1 MPTAGGI
8 ASKYGERYEARWTL
22 LQLFRVLRGEADW
35 IRVEVPGVDAAE
47 FALGCGETVEF
58 HQVKRQRAEGRWTI
72 PALADVLIGFSA
84 HLQDP
89 VVRCTFVSTE
99 PARELQEIS
108 DRAKRTESLAEFEGA
123 VAESKEMVQ
132 AATQL
137 ANRLKSAS
145 QSELWPLLQR
155 IGVEVVP
162 ESQLLRLL
170 KAECRLL
177 VAASPEP
184 VIGFLGD
191 LLDDNFSKTL
201 FAHDV
206 WEKIGQQGWRQA
218 DLGRDPS
225 TAAALEQQNRR
236 FRKYLDDLT
245 IGGTFFPPSEVAT
258 VLELLRDQDGPRA
271 VLVSGSGGVGKSGV
285 MREAFD
291 RLKDEGWPILAL
303 RADWLPP
310 SRRSAQLVSDLGIP
324 ASPAVVLAALPASR
338 DRLLILDQ
346 LDAVSSAS
354 GRRTDLLVALEELF
368 DELADVDGV
377 RVLMACR
384 QFDLDADRRLRK
396 LASDSRFTVEP
407 VPITGWNETR
417 VRRVLD
423 ALDLPVPSQPS
434 LLTLLET
441 PLHLALYAD
450 LARLRPEL
458 ATSVES
464 SAELFDAYWD
474 FKEQAVREAVAQPVH
489 WVEVLESVSGAIE
502 EQRALW
508 VPSDVVDRYRA
519 DALAMISAGVLR
531 QDDGKIS
538 FFHEAFFDY
547 VFARLFG
554 QRNETLVGY
563 LLSRDQDLFRRSQ
576 VRQVLNYLRSTRPER
591 FRTQLNELLE
601 SPDIRFHLKALAV
614 DLLGQMSDPTRT
626 EWDMLSKL
634 LESGTAELR
643 RRLLGLL
650 RGRAQWFRLAVDGG
664 FIQNW
669 LASGDPVRQDRI
681 AEILFSQQRHC
692 PSLVAR
698 VLRDNAGRDDA
709 WVNRLRF
716 IVQGADLGFDR
727 DFFEFVLELIDEGV
741 LDGLTAGIAV
751 NADFWDLGYGL
762 SEKRPSWAAE
772 LSIHY
777 LERQTARAKAIG
789 ERNPFAPALGLLPD
803 SQQGPGI
810 LVSAAERAP
819 EVTASGLVPLMLT
832 LSQANIF
839 EDRYHDAIW
848 RFRFGSALFSIAYA
862 VRTATEGALRKW
874 AGTPSEGFWALLEQI
889 RSTKSFTADNLLL
902 AAYAGVRR
910 DSADRGV
917 EVLLEDS
924 ARRLKLG
931 KSARDAIVNVT
942 AHCSDAACHE
952 LEAFV
957 LMFQSDYERANPI
970 PGRSGEEQFR
980 LLTAFATD
988 RLSKLGKNRV
998 AELERKFGP
1007 HVEPVEEPIT
1017 SGFVQ
1022 SPIPDQAA
1030 PHMSDKDW
1038 LRAMQKHRGPGW
1050 FNAQQP
1056 LKGGATELAQLFQAQ
1071 FKSQPERFVSLA
1083 ASLPA
1088 GLNQS
1093 YYLAALW
1100 GSTEVIDRVPAAM
1113 TWQVFRRYQDIA
1125 DPEVEKYL
1133 VRLAERGF
1141 SSGVPDD
1148 VLTVVV
1154 RVATGSTDPDHDV
1167 WLDVDPYSGQRV
1179 YGGGPE
1185 TAAMNS
1191 TRGSGALA
1199 LAAALRT
1206 DPALAEQLADDLDSI
1221 AADPVFAVRAAAAH
1235 LVLPILDSN
1244 QDRAISLL
1252 ERIVLGAPD
1261 ALLGGHGM
1269 VACLH
1274 LILRRRPDVVVP
1286 LVRRMTASASEPVA
1300 LAGGQLA
1307 AVAWLLRLEPTEL
1320 WASGEVGA
1328 RVGAIAVIARQA
1340 RYPDFTERC
1349 TPHLLRAFSDADKK
1363 VREAAAQAFWDLDAE
1378 QLERLEDICI
1388 GFLASASGEDQL
1400 GVLLHEMERSRA
1412 LMPRV
1417 IEAIGRTL
1425 LRDAGEKLTD
1435 IRFAE
1440 AGQAETASE
1449 LIVRIYSTTEDR
1461 REQSIY
1467 LDLLD
1472 ELLKRGA
1479 LGVENSLADFE
1490 R

>member
-8 ASKYGERYEARWTL
+8 ASKYGERYEGRWTL

-47 FALGCGETVEF
+47 FALGCGETEEF

-72 PALADVLIGFSA
+72 SALAEVLTGFST
-84 HLQDP
+84 HLRNP
-89 VVRCTFVSTE
+89 AVRCTFVTTE
-99 PARELQEIS
+99 PARELQEIC
-108 DRAKRTESLAEFEGA
+108 DRAKRTESLAEFEGV

-132 AATQL
+132 AAAQI
-137 ANRLKSAS
+137 AGQLKSGS
-145 QSELWPLLQR
+145 QSDLWPLLKR
-155 IGVEVVP
+155 ISVEVVS
-162 ESQLLRLL
+162 EAQLLRLL
-170 KAECRLL
+170 KAESRLL
-177 VAASPEP
+177 AAASPEA

-191 LLDDNFSKTL
+191 LLEDNASKTL
-201 FAHDV
+201 YAYDV
-206 WEKIGQQGWRQA
+206 WQQIGQQGWRQA

-225 TAAALEQQNRR
+225 TASAIEQQNLR
-236 FRKYLDDLT
+236 FRKSLDDLT
-245 IGGTFFPPSEVAT
+245 IVGTFFPPSEVAT
-258 VLELLRDQDGPRA
+258 VLELLRDRNGPKA
-271 VLVSGSGGVGKSGV
+271 VLVSGSGGAGKSGV
-285 MREAFD
+285 LREAFD
-291 RLKDEGWPILAL
+291 RLKDEGWPMLAL
-303 RADWLPP
+303 RADWMPP
-310 SRRSAQLVSDLGIP
+310 SRTSAQLVSDIRIP
-324 ASPAVVLAALPASR
+324 TSPAIVLAALPSDR

-384 QFDLDADRRLRK
+384 QFDLESDRRLRK
-396 LASDSRFTVEP
+396 LASDSRFTVES
-407 VPITGWNETR
+407 VPISRWDEARIRG
-417 VRRVLD
+417 VLD
-423 ALDLPVPSQPS
+423 SLGVPVPSRPS
-434 LLTLLET
+434 LLKLLET

-450 LARLRPEL
+450 LATRRPEL
-458 ATSVES
+458 ATSVAS

-474 FKEQAVREAVAQPVH
+474 FKEQAVREAVGQPVH

-508 VPSDVVDRYRA
+508 VPSDVVDRHRA

-531 QDDGKIS
+531 QNEGNIS

-547 VFARLFG
+547 VFARVFS
-554 QRNETLVGY
+554 QKHERLVGY

-576 VRQVLNYLRSTRPER
+576 VRQVLDYFRSTRPER
-591 FRTQLNELLE
+591 FRAQLNELLE
-601 SPDIRFHLKALAV
+601 SPDIRFHLKVVAV
-614 DLLGQMSDPTRT
+614 ELLGQISDPTPT
-626 EWDMLSKL
+626 EWSMLSEL
-634 LESGTAELR
+634 VENGTPEIR

-650 RGRAQWFRLAVDGG
+650 RARAQWFLLAVDDG
-664 FIQNW
+664 FILGW
-669 LASGDPVRQDRI
+669 LKSGEPTRQDRI
-681 AEILFSQQRHC
+681 AEILFSQQRQC
-692 PSLVAR
+692 PSVVAR
-698 VLRDNAGRDDA
+698 VLRESAGRDEA

-716 IVQGADLGFDR
+716 IVQGADLGLDR
-727 DFFEFVLELIDEGV
+727 DFFEFVLDLIDEGV

-762 SEKRPSWAAE
+762 SERRPIWAAE
-772 LSIHY
+772 LSIHH

-789 ERNPFAPALGLLPD
+789 EPNPFAAALGLLPE
-803 SQQGPGI
+803 SQQGPRI
-810 LVSAAERAP
+810 LISAADGAP
-819 EVTASGLVPLMLT
+819 DVTASGLVPVMLT
-832 LSQANIF
+832 LSLDNLV
-839 EDRYHDAIW
+839 DDDYHDAIW
-848 RFRFGSALFSIAYA
+848 RYRFGSDLFTIREA
-862 VRTATEGALRKW
+862 VRTAAERALHKW
-874 AGTPSEGFWALLEQI
+874 AGTPSEQFGAIIEQI
-889 RSTKSFTADNLLL
+889 RSIKTSTADSLLL
-902 AAYAGVRR
+902 AAYAGVPP
-910 DSADRGV
+910 DAADQGV
-917 EVLLEDS
+917 EILLEDS

-931 KSARDAIVNVT
+931 KSARDVIANVT
-942 AHCSDAACHE
+942 PHCSDAACHE
-952 LEAFV
+952 LEATLLTFR
-957 LMFQSDYERANPI
+957 SDYERANPT

-980 LLTAFATD
+980 LLTAFATS
-988 RLSKLGKNRV
+988 RLSQGGRNRR

-1007 HVEPVEEPIT
+1007 HTEPVEEAIT
-1017 SGFVQ
+1017 TGSVQ

-1030 PHMSDKDW
+1030 VHMSDKDW
-1038 LRAMQKHRGPGW
+1038 MRAMQKHRGPMS
-1050 FNAQQP
+1050 FDARQP
-1056 LKGGATELAQLFQAQ
+1056 LKGGAMELAHLFQAQ
-1071 FKSQPERFVSLA
+1071 FKGQPERFVSLA
-1083 ASLPA
+1083 ASLPD
-1088 GLNQS
+1088 GLNKS

-1100 GSTEVIDRVPAAM
+1100 GSTEVIDRVPMAM

-1141 SSGVPDD
+1141 SGGVPDD

-1154 RVATGSTDPDHDV
+1154 RVATGATDPDHDA
-1167 WLDVDPYSGQRV
+1167 WLDADPYSGQRV
-1179 YGGGPE
+1179 FGGSPD

-1206 DPALAEQLADDLDSI
+1206 DPALAEQLAHHLDSI
-1221 AADPVFAVRAAAAH
+1221 ASDPIIAVRAAAAH
-1235 LVLPILDSN
+1235 FVLPILDSN
-1244 QDRAISLL
+1244 QGRAISLL
-1252 ERIVLGAPD
+1252 ERIVSGGPD
-1261 ALLGGHGM
+1261 ELLGGRGM
-1269 VACLH
+1269 VACLDH
-1274 LILRRRPDVVVP
+1274 ILRRRPDVVVP
-1286 LVRRMTASASEPVA
+1286 LVRRMVASASEPVA

-1320 WASGEVGA
+1320 WTSGETGA
-1328 RVGAIAVIARQA
+1328 RAGAIYVIARQA
-1340 RYPDFTERC
+1340 RYLDFAERC
-1349 TPHLLRAFSDADKK
+1349 TPHLMRAFSDPDMKI
-1363 VREAAAQAFWDLDAE
+1363 REAAAQAFWNLDAE
-1378 QLERLEDICI
+1378 QLERMEDICI
-1388 GFLASASGEDQL
+1388 GFLESASGDDQL
-1400 GVLLHEMERSRA
+1400 GVLLHEMDRSRA

-1440 AGQAETASE
+1440 AGQAQTAAE

-1461 REQSIY
+1461 KEQSIY